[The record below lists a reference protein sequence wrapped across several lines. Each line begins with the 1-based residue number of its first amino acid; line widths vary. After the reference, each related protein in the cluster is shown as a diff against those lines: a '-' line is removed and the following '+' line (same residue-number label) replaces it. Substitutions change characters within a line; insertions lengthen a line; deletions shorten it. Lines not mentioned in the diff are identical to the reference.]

1 MGLFNKKES
10 RKKMRKKIKIS
21 DDEYEELLELL
32 KVGIMLEKTGKE
44 MIKKIENI
52 LSTLSTYGVE
62 VPNKRIEKMIN
73 ENSKSIRW
81 LDMNQ

>member
-52 LSTLSTYGVE
+52 L
-62 VPNKRIEKMIN
+62 
-73 ENSKSIRW
+73 
-81 LDMNQ
+81 

>member
-81 LDMNQ
+81 LDMN

>member
-1 MGLFNKKES
+1 
-10 RKKMRKKIKIS
+10 MRKKIKIS
-21 DDEYEELLELL
+21 DDEYEELLKLL

-62 VPNKRIEKMIN
+62 VPNKRMRRMID
-73 ENSKSIRW
+73 ENNKSMMW
-81 LDMNQ
+81 LDMN

>member
-21 DDEYEELLELL
+21 DDDYEELLELL

-73 ENSKSIRW
+73 ENSKSIKW
-81 LDMNQ
+81 LDMN

>member
-1 MGLFNKKES
+1 
-10 RKKMRKKIKIS
+10 MRKKIKIG

-62 VPNKRIEKMIN
+62 VPNKRMRRMIN
-73 ENSKSIRW
+73 ENNKSIKW
-81 LDMNQ
+81 LDMN

>member
-1 MGLFNKKES
+1 
-10 RKKMRKKIKIS
+10 MRKKIKIS

-52 LSTLSTYGVE
+52 LSTFSTYGVE
-62 VPNKRIEKMIN
+62 VPNKRMRRMIN
-73 ENSKSIRW
+73 ENNKSIKW
-81 LDMNQ
+81 LDMN

>member
-1 MGLFNKKES
+1 
-10 RKKMRKKIKIS
+10 MRKKIKIS

-81 LDMNQ
+81 LDMN

>member
-1 MGLFNKKES
+1 
-10 RKKMRKKIKIS
+10 MRKKIKIS
-21 DDEYEELLELL
+21 DDDYEELLELL

-81 LDMNQ
+81 LDMN

>member
-1 MGLFNKKES
+1 
-10 RKKMRKKIKIS
+10 MRKKIKIS
-21 DDEYEELLELL
+21 DDEYEELIELL

-62 VPNKRIEKMIN
+62 VPNKRMRRMID
-73 ENSKSIRW
+73 ENNKSMMW
-81 LDMNQ
+81 LDMN

>member
-21 DDEYEELLELL
+21 DDEYEELLEIL

-81 LDMNQ
+81 LDMN